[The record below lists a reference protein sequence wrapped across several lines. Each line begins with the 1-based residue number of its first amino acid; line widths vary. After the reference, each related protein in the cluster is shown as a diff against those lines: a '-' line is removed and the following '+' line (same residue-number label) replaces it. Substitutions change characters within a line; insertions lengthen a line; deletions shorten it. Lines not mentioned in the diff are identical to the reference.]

1 MPISVRGQ
9 RAAGPPYSTFDLRIS
24 NPMERTDPQY
34 IDALRFL
41 LDRINY
47 ERSDD
52 RPYDAKSFRLARMA
66 FLLERLGQPQ
76 RSAPVIHIAGTK
88 GKGSVAWLVAE
99 MLRHA
104 GFRTGLYTS
113 PHLEHL
119 EERFVIDGRPVSP
132 QDLVESMRRLQT
144 ACEACVASEHGTPTF
159 FELTTALGW
168 MLFQSANTHVN
179 VIEVGLGGRLDSTNV
194 CDPILSIITSISYDH
209 QQQLGATLDKI
220 AFEKAGIIK
229 PGVPVIH
236 GARAPLARDVI
247 RNVAHQRGCELWEL
261 GRDFEAT
268 IRTQAL
274 ALGSKSASS
283 FEHDSP
289 SQCLTFESRFPTIH
303 PPSRSELPLRML
315 GRHQADNAAM
325 AIAVWSKL
333 RQDGWA
339 LPEEALLQSLAQ
351 TQVAARIESMPGNPM
366 LILDAGH
373 NEASIEALMQTLGEC
388 YLAQRRTLVFA
399 CSKDK
404 KAHEMLERMLPQ
416 CDRMILTQF
425 HSNPRALQVEKLE
438 AIARSIASPID
449 TELAEIL
456 TAPDVAT
463 AIDYAARTAIDGEL
477 LCVTG
482 SFFVAAEA
490 RMLCMQRRPAN

>member
-1 MPISVRGQ
+1 
-9 RAAGPPYSTFDLRIS
+9 
-24 NPMERTDPQY
+24 MERTDPQY
-34 IDALRFL
+34 IEAIRFL

-52 RPYDAKSFRLARMA
+52 RPYDAQTFRLARMA

-76 RSAPVIHIAGTK
+76 RTAPVIHIAGTK

-119 EERFVIDGRPVSP
+119 EERFVIDGQPVSP
-132 QDLVESMRRLQT
+132 QDLVDSMPRLRS
-144 ACEACVASEHGTPTF
+144 ACETCAASEHGTPTF

-168 MLFQSANTHVN
+168 MLFQSAKTHVN

-247 RNVAHQRGCELWEL
+247 RNVASDRGCELWEL
-261 GRDFEAT
+261 GRDFDAS
-268 IRTQAL
+268 IRTQVQSL
-274 ALGSKSASS
+274 PNASTAS
-283 FEHDSP
+283 RAHHSP
-289 SQCLTFESRFPTIH
+289 SQLLAFESRLPNLH
-303 PPSRSELPLRML
+303 PPEYSELPLRML
-315 GRHQADNAAM
+315 GRHQGDNAAL
-325 AIAVWSKL
+325 AIATWSKL

-351 TQVAARIESMPGNPM
+351 TQVAARIECMPGNP
-366 LILDAGH
+366 LLVLDAGH

-388 YLAQRRTLVFA
+388 YLAKRLTLVFA

-404 KAHEMLERMLPQ
+404 KAREMLERMLPQ
-416 CDRMILTQF
+416 CDRIILTQY

-438 AIARSIASPID
+438 SIARSIASPNGD
-449 TELAEIL
+449 APTRTAHAEIL

-463 AIDYAARTAIDGEL
+463 AMDYAARTAIDGEL

-482 SFFVAAEA
+482 SFFAAAEA
-490 RMLCMQRRPAN
+490 RALFKQQRPAR